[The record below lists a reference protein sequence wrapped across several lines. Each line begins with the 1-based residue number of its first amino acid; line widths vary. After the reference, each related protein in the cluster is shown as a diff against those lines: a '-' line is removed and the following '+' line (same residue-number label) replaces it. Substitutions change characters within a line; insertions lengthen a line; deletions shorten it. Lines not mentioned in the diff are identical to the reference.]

1 MISQLLLAKHR
12 FLVGEAPGCKYHVVS
27 LLQRNSKDLCFM
39 CSSYTSPSFFLG
51 EAKHDY
57 LQKNTCQYGK
67 LMGFQRFECCTGG
80 SPISIY
86 LSNYLKT
93 FIYFYLSIY
102 LYLSISSYIFLYL
115 PISIYIFISFY
126 LPVYVLFK
134 YY

>member
-1 MISQLLLAKHR
+1 MKPQGVNIMLFPYSNETARIFASCAARILRPASSSAKRSMIISRKIHVNMENSWVFKGLNVVQ
-12 FLVGEAPGCKYHVVS
+12 VGLP
-27 LLQRNSKDLCFM
+27 
-39 CSSYTSPSFFLG
+39 
-51 EAKHDY
+51 Y
-57 LQKNTCQYGK
+57 L
-67 LMGFQRFECCTGG
+67 
-80 SPISIY
+80 SIY